1 MVLGKLAEKPK
12 QGRGKEN
19 RTIRL
24 ILAKCGLD
32 GHDRGIKVVAKAL
45 KDAGI
50 EVIYLGLRQTPE
62 SVVTAALQE
71 DVDGIGISSLAGAHD
86 YIFPR
91 ILEMLREKKA
101 EDIRLFGGGVFPK
114 KDLALLESLGV
125 MIFKPGTHLN
135 MIVEW
140 VRKELS

>member
-1 MVLGKLAEKPK
+1 MDSDKLTEKPK
-12 QGRGKEN
+12 QGKSREK
-19 RTIRL
+19 RTIRV

-91 ILEMLREKKA
+91 ILEVLRENNV
-101 EDIRLFGGGVFPK
+101 EDIHLFGGGVFPE
-114 KDLALLESLGV
+114 KDVAFLESLGV
-125 MIFKPGTHLN
+125 MIFKPGTHLDT
-135 MIVEW
+135 IVEW
-140 VRKELS
+140 VSKELS

>member
-1 MVLGKLAEKPK
+1 MVLDKLTKKTRKGKNREKRK
-12 QGRGKEN
+12 
-19 RTIRL
+19 IRV

-62 SVVTAALQE
+62 SVVMAALQE
-71 DVDGIGISSLAGAHD
+71 DVDGIGISSLVGAHD

-91 ILEMLREKKA
+91 VVEALKEKNAK
-101 EDIRLFGGGVFPK
+101 DIHLFGGGVFPE
-114 KDLALLESLGV
+114 KDMASLESLGV
-125 MIFKPGTHLN
+125 KIFKPGTHLDT
-135 MIVEW
+135 IVEW
-140 VRKELS
+140 IYKELS